1 MESCLK
7 GRVSVADDEKVLK
20 MDVGDGSTTITLW
33 IYSELYT

>member
-20 MDVGDGSTTITLW
+20 MDVGHGSTITLW
-33 IYSELYT
+33 MYYELYT